1 MCVCIII
8 LWVGVSFDV
17 CIYSSCPFLV
27 YFVFML
33 ILIRYNATSFWG
45 RGGMAQYKIMILLF
59 LEVTFELC

>member
-1 MCVCIII
+1 MCRCVCIII
-8 LWVGVSFDV
+8 LWVCVSFDV

-45 RGGMAQYKIMILLF
+45 GGGGGGGGGYGTI
-59 LEVTFELC
+59 